1 MQNPKL
7 TLRRMEKQMDF
18 HLEKRKHSQ
27 RQKDWLTLRRRQT
40 LRQRVTETPKQKRK
54 DLEIVKVMK
63 TLMMRVKY

>member
-27 RQKDWLTLRRRQT
+27 KQKDWLTLRRRQT
-40 LRQRVTETPKQKRK
+40 LMQREIETLMLKRK
-54 DLEIVKVMK
+54 DLEIVKVMQK
-63 TLMMRVKY
+63 G

>member
-27 RQKDWLTLRRRQT
+27 KQKDWLTLRRRQT
-40 LRQRVTETPKQKRK
+40 LMRMETETLMQKRK
-54 DLEIVKVMK
+54 DLEIVKVMQK
-63 TLMMRVKY
+63 G

>member
-27 RQKDWLTLRRRQT
+27 KQKDWLTLRRRQT
-40 LRQRVTETPKQKRK
+40 LMQREIETLMLKQT
-54 DLEIVKVMK
+54 DLEIVKVMQK
-63 TLMMRVKY
+63 G